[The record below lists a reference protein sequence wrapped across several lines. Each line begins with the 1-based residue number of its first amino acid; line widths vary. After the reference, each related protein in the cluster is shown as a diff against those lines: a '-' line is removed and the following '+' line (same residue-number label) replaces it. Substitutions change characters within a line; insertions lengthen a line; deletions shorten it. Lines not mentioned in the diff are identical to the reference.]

1 MSREELWGSIEL
13 VAEAAVAF
21 LASAAF
27 FLLAG
32 AVDPIRHHLALV
44 LALGGLYVY
53 VVLAAARLR
62 GPLYAVPLAIAGGLA
77 FDSFY
82 IPPTREFGATDWQ
95 NWLVVAV
102 YITMGVSIGLLGARA
117 QRRGEASEQARG
129 VLAEEQAALRR
140 VATLVARHVPPA
152 EVFTAVAREVGQ
164 LLGVDSTFMG
174 RYEHGGAV
182 IGVAGWSR
190 RGKAEHPPV
199 GTRLSVDGQSV
210 VPSVLR
216 TGGPARVDSYDGLS
230 GAIAAMVREMG
241 IRSSVGVPIVVEG
254 RAWGVMVVSS
264 TGYKPLPA
272 DTEWRSTA
280 FTELVAT
287 AIANAEARAEVSS
300 LAEEQAALRRVATLV
315 AHGVPPREL
324 FDAVA
329 EEVGTLLG
337 TDLAELV
344 RYEGDDMVTTA
355 AAWAA
360 AGAHPEFGGGWPL
373 DGGDLA
379 AMVWRT
385 GRSAR
390 IDDYDGVPGRTAAF
404 IRDEL
409 GARSSVGS
417 PILVEGRLWG
427 ALVVNSKQAEPLP
440 ADTEARLLNFTE
452 LVATAIANADSRAEL
467 TASRARV
474 LAAGDDARRRV
485 VRDLHDG
492 AQQRLVHTIVTLKLA
507 QRALRRNDGTAEA
520 LVAEGLYHAEQGNEE
535 LRELARG
542 ILPAVLTRGGLRAGV
557 DALLS
562 RIDVPVTVDVS
573 GDRPPPE
580 IEASAY
586 FIVAEALTN
595 VVKHARAERAEV
607 RAHVDDGVLHVA
619 VRDDGIGGAG
629 AGGNGLVGI
638 EDRVAALGGRLRVE
652 SPEGGGTLVVADL
665 PLPG

>member
-1 MSREELWGSIEL
+1 
-13 VAEAAVAF
+13 
-21 LASAAF
+21 
-27 FLLAG
+27 
-32 AVDPIRHHLALV
+32 
-44 LALGGLYVY
+44 VY

-152 EVFTAVAREVGQ
+152 EVFAAVAREVGQ

-190 RGKAEHPPV
+190 RGEAEHPPV

-230 GAIAAMVREMG
+230 GAIATMVREMG
-241 IRSSVGVPIVVEG
+241 IRSSVGVPIVVDG
-254 RAWGVMVVSS
+254 RPWGVMVVSS

-652 SPEGGGTLVVADL
+652 SPKGGGTLVVADL